1 MFVKYKVIFIYYDIQ
16 YTTESKLGVLEYK
29 LYVLIRK
36 LYEIYLCINKKKFK
50 KHSKRM
56 IKYKQSYDNF
66 RDMPKLMVS
75 DSYFKK
81 KVPAFETKLQLNCA
95 RFNFFL
101 NKKMKRRHQISLFL
115 FVKILKY
122 SVSVCSCEVLR
133 D

>member
-1 MFVKYKVIFIYYDIQ
+1 MKYKVIFIYYDIQ

-81 KVPAFETKLQLNCA
+81 KVPSFETKLQL
-95 RFNFFL
+95 
-101 NKKMKRRHQISLFL
+101 K
-115 FVKILKY
+115 
-122 SVSVCSCEVLR
+122 
-133 D
+133 